1 MAQVTVSIAGRSY
14 RMACA
19 DGEEAHLQAL
29 AQKLDSAVESFRG
42 DFGEI
47 GDQRLLV
54 MAAVA
59 VADELSEANRKLKA
73 RDDEIAAL
81 KQEREQIEAER
92 SEWAD
97 TVATALETAAG
108 RMERMAKETK

>member
-19 DGEEAHLQAL
+19 DGEESHLQGL
-29 AQKLDSAVESFRG
+29 ARKIDETIENFRG
-42 DFGEI
+42 SFGEI

-59 VADELSEANRKLKA
+59 VADELSEANRK
-73 RDDEIAAL
+73 IAAL
-81 KQEREQIEAER
+81 KQDVESLTGECERMEAER

-97 TVATALETAAG
+97 TVATALESAAE
-108 RMERMAKETK
+108 RMERMAKDGK

>member
-19 DGEEAHLQAL
+19 DGEEAHLQGL
-29 AQKLDSAVESFRG
+29 AQKIDSTIESFRG

-59 VADELSEANRKLKA
+59 VADELSEANRKLAVKEA
-73 RDDEIAAL
+73 EVAELNAV
-81 KQEREQIEAER
+81 REQMEAER
-92 SEWAD
+92 AEWAD
-97 TVATALETAAG
+97 SVANALETAAQ